1 MLRNGIGKQVTV
13 RRFIQVVT
21 IGSALLCAAVAVAQT
36 PAPSPKKPAPPPK
49 AGKVSADKLP
59 SAPQVVTIIHRLNGL
74 KMFRLLLRSEDQ
86 VLAIANV
93 DSAFN
98 LLDDVH
104 TNIIAGLAMDDGE
117 TIAAWLP
124 EAEVELDWLAPPVAP
139 APKPPRGPVAAFP
152 RMRNGFFEPDITV
165 IGPDGKRLTA
175 NYIGLDA
182 ATGLSILRLTE
193 KNAVPAGAIKDEPVN
208 AGETVLLFSPEPVM
222 RAKAMVGAG
231 LYARMGALEGRVQD
245 IVNAPSGDVARFK
258 VAAAKLSHANIGGV
272 ATNEAGETIGIVDG
286 LEGNEA
292 SILPTALIK
301 RAAQRV
307 LEQQASVPRPWLGVK
322 GEAIA
327 ELKLDQ
333 IQNLGWE
340 MQQAAALAGKHQ
352 GIMLTS
358 IVPDS
363 PAALAALRPGDV
375 ILKVDD
381 KDIQT
386 AQDFTW
392 WLEQAGPSSSVEFT
406 VARPDRPG
414 AEPVNVK
421 LSGKMDQTFT
431 FTFGNDPLA
440 KGASLLAQG
449 IETVALKAPVASQ
462 LGTTAGLLVVYVEP
476 LTAASDAGLQAGD
489 VIQSIN
495 GKPVSA
501 FIPTTQPMSFT
512 FEVVRK
518 KQKLTVV
525 VPAKKK

>member
-1 MLRNGIGKQVTV
+1 MIV
-13 RRFIQVVT
+13 RRVIQIAT
-21 IGSALLCAAVAVAQT
+21 LGSALLCGAVALAQT
-36 PAPSPKKPAPPPK
+36 PAPSPKKAAAPPP
-49 AGKVSADKLP
+49 ALP
-59 SAPQVVTIIHRLNGL
+59 RKAPQVVTIIHRLNGL
-74 KMFRLLLRSEDQ
+74 KMFRLLLRSEQQ
-86 VLAIANV
+86 VQAIENV

-104 TNIIAGLAMDDGE
+104 TNVIAGLAMDDGE

-124 EAEVELDWLAPPVAP
+124 EAEVELNSPRP
-139 APKPPRGPVAAFP
+139 PKPPRAPLPAFP

-165 IGPDGKRLTA
+165 IGPDGKRLRA
-175 NYIGLDA
+175 KYIGFDA
-182 ATGLSILRLTE
+182 ATGLSILRLLK
-193 KNAVPAGAIKDEPVN
+193 KNAVQASTIKDEPVN
-208 AGETVLLFSPEPVM
+208 TGEAVLLFNPEP
-222 RAKAMVGAG
+222 AG
-231 LYARMGALEGRVQD
+231 RGPGRFARMGELEGRIQEV
-245 IVNAPSGDVARFK
+245 VAAPSGDVARFK
-258 VAAAKLSHANIGGV
+258 VRAAKLSHANIGGV
-272 ATNEAGETIGIVDG
+272 ATNETGDTIGIVDG

-292 SILPTALIK
+292 SILPVASIK

-333 IQNLGWE
+333 ILHHGWE
-340 MQQAAALAGKHQ
+340 MQRAADLAGKHQ

-363 PAALAALRPGDV
+363 PAAMAALRAGDV

-386 AQDFTW
+386 AEDFTW

-406 VARPDRPG
+406 VARPDKPS

-421 LSGKMDQTFT
+421 LWGMMDPSFT
-431 FTFGNDPLA
+431 FHFSNRFAARGF
-440 KGASLLAQG
+440 SLFEQG

-476 LTAASDAGLQAGD
+476 STAASEAGLRAGD
-489 VIQSIN
+489 VIQLIN
-495 GKPVSA
+495 GKPASRFKALAEPAVYKLD
-501 FIPTTQPMSFT
+501 IVRNK
-512 FEVVRK
+512 EKVVVTVPVK
-518 KQKLTVV
+518 KQ
-525 VPAKKK
+525 